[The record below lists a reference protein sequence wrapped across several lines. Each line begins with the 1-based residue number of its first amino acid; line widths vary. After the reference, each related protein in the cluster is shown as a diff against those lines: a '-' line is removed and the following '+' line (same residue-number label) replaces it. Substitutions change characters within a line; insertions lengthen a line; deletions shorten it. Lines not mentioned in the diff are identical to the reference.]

1 VSADEAAVAAAPDV
15 PLAAALAQAAG
26 VHLAEGLAASEQAH
40 FGLFQADY
48 LPAEPADGLTLVDLV
63 PADLPRDDCSAA
75 PQAVDLVPAGYSARV
90 GLVADDYLAAQR
102 ADDLTPVAP
111 QAVDLS
117 RADCSAEV
125 GSVAGD
131 WAPVAPQADAHSAPA
146 APLDD
151 CSRVVDLVPA
161 GLAPADCLAGAQAVD
176 LVQADYSAEAG
187 SVAADSAAQKADDH
201 SAPAAL
207 DDCSRVVDLAPA
219 DLVPDGC
226 LAAQPAAGLMAPEWL
241 RPELAGR
248 PGGSRAHCPDD
259 SAGYSASPAFPE
271 APS

>member
-90 GLVADDYLAAQR
+90 GLVADD
-102 ADDLTPVAP
+102 LTPAAP

-207 DDCSRVVDLAPA
+207 DDCSRVVDLAP
-219 DLVPDGC
+219 DGC

-248 PGGSRAHCPDD
+248 PGGSRADCPDD